1 MQNIIEARQIHMQIF
16 RSKIDWWVLGF
27 FISLT
32 GLLLQLLLT
41 MQAKGT
47 LEQYPVHAAVY
58 VLTAALVWWP
68 IFSTRYKIDADTLL
82 VQSMLFKWRIPL
94 QQIQKVAATD
104 HSIASPALSLDRL
117 KIEYEQNGQ
126 AKAVLISPKNKSKFC
141 QALQEG
147 NAGIA
152 CKIERKK

>member
-1 MQNIIEARQIHMQIF
+1 MQIF
-16 RSKIDWWVLGF
+16 RSKIDWWLLGF
-27 FISLT
+27 FICLT

-58 VLTAALVWWP
+58 GLTALLVWWP
-68 IFSTRYKIDADTLL
+68 IFSTRYKVDADTLL

-94 QQIQKVAATD
+94 LQIQKVTATD
-104 HSIASPALSLDRL
+104 HSVSSPALSLDRL
-117 KIEYEQNGQ
+117 KIDYEQRGQ
-126 AKAVLISPKNKSKFC
+126 TKSVLVSPKDKARFC
-141 QALQEG
+141 QALQAG
-147 NAGIA
+147 NAEII